1 MKLRFREKNPVTIAI
16 AGLAI
21 LAVLLVASFQL
32 AELPVFG
39 GKKYEARFTEA
50 GGLQMGNTVRVAGA
64 EVGQVKNVT
73 LDGPDVVVEF
83 TAKDVELGDLTSA
96 TIGTQTLLG
105 ERNLEIRP
113 DGRTPMEAGGVIP
126 LERTVAPYSI
136 TEGIE
141 DLTRR
146 TGEIDMN
153 QVSTALDT
161 FTDAFQNTPDE
172 LGPAFE
178 GITRL
183 SRTIASRDAAIGDLL
198 ERAESVTGVLNRQTA
213 KLTTLLTDGNKLLG
227 ELEARRDIIGELLVT
242 TRRATDQIVGLTED
256 QRGRLAPA
264 LNELNGVLEILER
277 NEGNIVSAVERVSSF
292 ITGLG
297 EGLAGGPFFAGHG
310 DLGNAG
316 PTLFPAADFLPS
328 LAVPTPPAGGA
339 PPVPTPPSIGGLIGA
354 GGN

>member
-32 AELPVFG
+32 AELPYFA
-39 GKKYEARFTEA
+39 GKRYEARFTEA
-50 GGLQMGNTVRVAGA
+50 GGLAAGNSVRVAGTEVGEVKSVTLEGA
-64 EVGQVKNVT
+64 EV
-73 LDGPDVVVEF
+73 VVDF

-113 DGRTPMEAGGVIP
+113 DGRIPMKSGDVIP
-126 LERTVAPYSI
+126 VKRTTAPYSI

-146 TGEIDMN
+146 TGEIDMK
-153 QVSTALDT
+153 QVGTALDT
-161 FTDAFQNTPDE
+161 FTEAFKDTPDDI
-172 LGPAFE
+172 GPAFE

-183 SRTIASRDAAIGDLL
+183 SRTIASRDVAIHDLL
-198 ERAESVTGVLNRQTA
+198 VRAESVTGVLNRQTG
-213 KLTTLLTDGNKLLG
+213 KLSTLLTDGNKLLG
-227 ELEARRDIIGELLVT
+227 ELEARREIIGELLVS
-242 TRRATDQIVGLTED
+242 TRRATDQIVGLVDD
-256 QRGRLAPA
+256 QRDRLAPA
-264 LNELNGVLEILER
+264 LNELNGVLKILER
-277 NEGNIVSAVERVSSF
+277 NEGNIVSSIQRVSSF

-310 DLGNAG
+310 DLGNAA

-328 LAVPTPPAGGA
+328 LAVPTPPAEGA
-339 PPVPTPPSIGGLIGA
+339 APTLPSAGGLIGA

>member
-32 AELPVFG
+32 AELPVFA

-50 GGLQMGNTVRVAGA
+50 GGLQAGNTVRVAGT
-64 EVGQVKNVT
+64 EVGQVRSVS
-73 LDGPDVVVEF
+73 LEGADVVVEF

-105 ERNLEIRP
+105 ERNLELRP
-113 DGRTPMEAGGVIP
+113 DGRAPMQSGDAIP
-126 LERTVAPYSI
+126 LERTTAPYSI
-136 TEGIE
+136 TQGIE

-146 TGEIDMN
+146 TGEIDMQ

-161 FTDAFQNTPDE
+161 FTDAFRNTPDDI
-172 LGPAFE
+172 GPAFE

-183 SRTIASRDAAIGDLL
+183 SRTIASRDAAIQDLL
-198 ERAESVTGVLNRQTA
+198 ARAESVTGVLNRQTA
-213 KLTTLLTDGNKLLG
+213 KLTALLTDGNKLLG
-227 ELEARRDIIGELLVT
+227 ELEARREVIGQLLVT
-242 TRRATDQIVGLTED
+242 TRAATDQIVGLVDD

-264 LNELNGVLEILER
+264 LTELNGVLEILER
-277 NEGNIVSAVERVSSF
+277 NQGNIVSSIERVSSF

-310 DLGNAG
+310 DLGNVG
-316 PTLFPAADFLPS
+316 PTLFPVNDFVPS
-328 LAVPTPPAGGA
+328 LAVPA
-339 PPVPTPPSIGGLIGA
+339 PSAEGIAPTPPSVGGLIGA